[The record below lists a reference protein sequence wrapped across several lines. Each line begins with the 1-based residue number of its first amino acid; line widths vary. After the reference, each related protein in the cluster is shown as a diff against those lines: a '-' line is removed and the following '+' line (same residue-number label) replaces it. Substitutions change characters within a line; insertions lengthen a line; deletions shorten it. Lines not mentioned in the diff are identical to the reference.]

1 MKSVRSSQV
10 WHIYFMT
17 LSVNDYFIQLPTNPL
32 LHNAYFLTAMTVID
46 YVEGHYPQKI
56 KPIIL
61 NCYPDVDAYDFS
73 YVAS

>member
-1 MKSVRSSQV
+1 
-10 WHIYFMT
+10 
-17 LSVNDYFIQLPTNPL
+17 
-32 LHNAYFLTAMTVID
+32 MTVID

-73 YVAS
+73 YVASLLLRRYAFALTGADVGCILIRMG